1 MRYADL
7 PRSVKD
13 KVEQMAKV
21 QGIPLAEV
29 ERQYDAAQLK
39 INPGPSPWNNDILT
53 RGTKHAS
60 SSSCYTNNIFTRGSR
75 RNRV

>member
-39 INPGPSPWNNDILT
+39 INPGPSPWDNNILT
-53 RGTKHAS
+53 GGMKRFQRKL
-60 SSSCYTNNIFTRGSR
+60 
-75 RNRV
+75 